1 MVLGNGDP
9 RSLDERE
16 SDCGEVGSPVSQ
28 DQHNYQHPFNEGN
41 GDSEKGGPSPAN
53 SSAHQNKPIEGVP
66 GDAEGSHKVEPE
78 DNSAIK
84 IERDSEQNVESKD
97 IIEHVDCRKES
108 HDEDDRSSSSS
119 SSSNESQ
126 VFENKSNEANDE
138 EKEKEVGSFPNEVKQ
153 IPENEK
159 LVKEVNNNSVLEIIE
174 HDDRSSSSSSSSN
187 ESQVFEN
194 KSNKAN
200 DEEKEKE
207 VVSFP
212 NEVKQIPENE
222 KLVEEVNN
230 NSVLETVSAVYL
242 VNPVVPISETEKFVM
257 ESVQVENSEV
267 LEVVESGFEENE
279 DRFLH
284 ISNEV
289 VEVSPTILVP
299 NKNKDKLFPTSDEN
313 VGASSNVVGSSVYG
327 NLGKTMASSDSHS
340 TEIVNGADE
349 NKDTD
354 ALENTVNQ
362 SLLSSASQVAERTSW
377 MSCCGVLFMR
387 PWFNYDFCT
396 FPYGCCL
403 FFMFCGINLQYPPY
417 ICCRSKRELEEAV
430 ANWES
435 ENDLVY
441 SSLR

>member
-1 MVLGNGDP
+1 MPSGSKKRKAAKKKMEKNDNSSINSNNPQGNGDP

-16 SDCGEVGSPVSQ
+16 GDCGEVGSPVSQ

-66 GDAEGSHKVEPE
+66 GDAEGSHQVEPE

-138 EKEKEVGSFPNEVKQ
+138 EKEKEVVSFPNEVKQ

-174 HDDRSSSSSSSSN
+174 HVDCRKESNDEDDRSSSSSSSSK

-194 KSNKAN
+194 KSNEAN

-207 VVSFP
+207 VVSFH

-222 KLVEEVNN
+222 KLVKEVKN

-289 VEVSPTILVP
+289 VEVSPTIVVP

-327 NLGKTMASSDSHS
+327 NLGKTLASSDSHS
-340 TEIVNGADE
+340 TEIGNGADE

-377 MSCCGVLFMR
+377 MSCCGLFDVFKGSNR
-387 PWFNYDFCT
+387 
-396 FPYGCCL
+396 
-403 FFMFCGINLQYPPY
+403 
-417 ICCRSKRELEEAV
+417 
-430 ANWES
+430 
-435 ENDLVY
+435 
-441 SSLR
+441 

>member
-1 MVLGNGDP
+1 MGNGDP

-16 SDCGEVGSPVSQ
+16 GDCGEVGSPVSQ

-138 EKEKEVGSFPNEVKQ
+138 EKEKEVVSFPNEVKQ

-174 HDDRSSSSSSSSN
+174 HVDCRKESHDEDDRSSSSSSSSN

-194 KSNKAN
+194 KSNEAN

-207 VVSFP
+207 VVSFH
-212 NEVKQIPENE
+212 N
-222 KLVEEVNN
+222 
-230 NSVLETVSAVYL
+230 
-242 VNPVVPISETEKFVM
+242 ETEKFVM

-267 LEVVESGFEENE
+267 LEVVES
-279 DRFLH
+279 
-284 ISNEV
+284 
-289 VEVSPTILVP
+289 
-299 NKNKDKLFPTSDEN
+299 DEN

-327 NLGKTMASSDSHS
+327 NLGKTLASSDSHS
-340 TEIVNGADE
+340 TEIGNGADE
-349 NKDTD
+349 NKDTN

-362 SLLSSASQVAERTSW
+362 SLLSSASQIIS
-377 MSCCGVLFMR
+377 GVLFMR
-387 PWFNYDFCT
+387 PWFNYSLELRFLHISIWLLP
-396 FPYGCCL
+396 FPYVL
-403 FFMFCGINLQYPPY
+403 RYKFTVPPIHLLQKQA
-417 ICCRSKRELEEAV
+417 RA
-430 ANWES
+430 
-435 ENDLVY
+435 
-441 SSLR
+441 

>member
-1 MVLGNGDP
+1 MPSGSKKRKAAKKKMEKNDNSSINSNNPQGNGDP

-16 SDCGEVGSPVSQ
+16 GDCGEVGSPVSQ

-66 GDAEGSHKVEPE
+66 GDAEGSHQVEPE

-138 EKEKEVGSFPNEVKQ
+138 EKEKEVVSFPNEVKQ

-159 LVKEVNNNSVLEIIE
+159 LVKEV
-174 HDDRSSSSSSSSN
+174 
-187 ESQVFEN
+187 
-194 KSNKAN
+194 K
-200 DEEKEKE
+200 
-207 VVSFP
+207 
-212 NEVKQIPENE
+212 
-222 KLVEEVNN
+222 N

-289 VEVSPTILVP
+289 VEVSPTIVVP

-327 NLGKTMASSDSHS
+327 NLGKTLASSDSHS
-340 TEIVNGADE
+340 TEIGNGADE

-377 MSCCGVLFMR
+377 MSCCGLFDVFKGSNR
-387 PWFNYDFCT
+387 
-396 FPYGCCL
+396 
-403 FFMFCGINLQYPPY
+403 
-417 ICCRSKRELEEAV
+417 
-430 ANWES
+430 
-435 ENDLVY
+435 
-441 SSLR
+441 